1 MSWLKIDDD
10 RTATDETLSAWLMSS
25 LVRNCNAYAS
35 ELSRS
40 VSAAWSYRNA
50 PTWTSWEM
58 PIGTTIFVDVG
69 DAATEVRFQVFC
81 DVTRAG
87 GNFVVSCRA
96 TGQMVDAPVAL
107 GDSSILVDLEFTR
120 PLSGVQAFWVGWRG
134 LLGETIGAVD
144 VHAGSQNVIT
154 VHKDTADPSTFLG
167 VAYLMLEVPSTVLLP
182 APDNVGRTQYQVCY
196 VAEANLPSADG
207 DLYVWPQ
214 VEENPP
220 WIPVDYAG
228 SKRVTGYLYEIGTL
242 QLYSITCT
250 VTATRAATIASVYAH
265 DFATSPMAIVRATG
279 AAYASTTKQL
289 AGSVGN
295 DSGLLGCMIERG
307 KPWQRLAV
315 WQDDR
320 SVSLQVV
327 LMAVSLVPTVST
339 VEFTFKVYDAALVQ
353 VSSATL
359 TVVVPALAP
368 QNSTVSTPAVMLAVN
383 GASMGGNAW
392 GQNDAHTL
400 RDLSKAAYVVVDLP
414 PFAAAAGAAYLV
426 EVECR
431 DAAIYVLT
439 AYCGEV

>member
-10 RTATDETLSAWLMSS
+10 RTAADETLSAWLMSS
-25 LVRNCNAYAS
+25 LVRNCNANAS
-35 ELSRS
+35 ELSRAF
-40 VSAAWSYRNA
+40 SATWSYRNA
-50 PTWTSWEM
+50 PTWASWEM
-58 PIGTTIFVDVG
+58 PIGTTIFVNVG
-69 DAATEVRFQVFC
+69 DAATVVRFQVFC

-87 GNFVVSCRA
+87 GNFVVSCRG
-96 TGQMVDAPVAL
+96 TGQMVDASVAL
-107 GDSSILVDLEFTR
+107 GDSSILIDLELTR
-120 PLSGVQAFWVGWRG
+120 PLSGVQAFWIGWRS

-144 VHAGSQNVIT
+144 VHSGSQNVIT
-154 VHKDTADPSTFLG
+154 VHKNTANPHTFLG

-196 VAEANLPSADG
+196 VAHAAITSADG

-220 WIPVDYAG
+220 WIPVDYEN
-228 SKRVTGYLYEIGTL
+228 SKSVTGYLYEIGTL

-250 VTATRAATIASVYAH
+250 VTATSAATIASVYAH

-307 KPWQRLAV
+307 RPWQRLAV

-339 VEFTFKVYDAALVQ
+339 VSLTFNVFDALGGTVVTAAQ
-353 VSSATL
+353 
-359 TVVVPALAP
+359 TVVVPAVTP
-368 QNSTVSTPAVMLAVN
+368 QNSMVSTPAVMLAVN

-414 PFAAAAGAAYLV
+414 PFTAAAGAAYLV
-426 EVECR
+426 SVDCR